1 MYNMVFLT
9 IHFMRK
15 WGMNIFNSD
24 EVKYTFLTRKL
35 MTVLK
40 GHVLFF
46 MSTVTSSF
54 RLQLYL
60 GFVCVFTKVT
70 FVADIF
76 FFLLRRTNCWSG
88 DRESPARSLANVVRK
103 RCAGVQDSVDSTVPL
118 FRRPHI
124 PCLEMSVHV
133 FMCLSLAVMSQ
144 SNFSSVPTLTLGL
157 EDERMG
163 CIPII

>member
-15 WGMNIFNSD
+15 WGINIFNSD

-60 GFVCVFTKVT
+60 GFVYVFTKVT

-76 FFLLRRTNCWSG
+76 FFLLRRTNC
-88 DRESPARSLANVVRK
+88 
-103 RCAGVQDSVDSTVPL
+103 
-118 FRRPHI
+118 
-124 PCLEMSVHV
+124 
-133 FMCLSLAVMSQ
+133 
-144 SNFSSVPTLTLGL
+144 
-157 EDERMG
+157 
-163 CIPII
+163 